1 MNGKITILL
10 RIKPGITSR
19 PKDFL
24 VIPVDRIVCSLIE
37 SSYKIQDSWVIT
49 GRFYIRYPI
58 DGILA
63 PAEGILWI
71 HPVDNPS

>member
-37 SSYKIQDSWVIT
+37 SSYKIQDS
-49 GRFYIRYPI
+49 
-58 DGILA
+58 
-63 PAEGILWI
+63 
-71 HPVDNPS
+71 